1 MLASQSQIVA
11 ICKGVEIMLNALCF
25 FINYWSAKLYIKN
38 QKKIPEFGEFFL
50 PEFRDTVSSGLFYG
64 NRE

>member
-25 FINYWSAKLYIKN
+25 FINYWSAKLYINN
-38 QKKIPEFGEFFL
+38 QKKTPEFREFFL
-50 PEFRDTVSSGLFYG
+50 PKFRDTISSELVNG
-64 NRE
+64 NRD